1 MLVLLSLVAC
11 SGPYGAPYG
20 STVQIN
26 PESVVAQ
33 FGLAFY
39 DEDGFGAVSYVEAAV
54 FGDNNVGVTAPLQ
67 SVAVVITSD
76 WPGAYIVP
84 SEAINQIDDLATACD
99 EDASAEGCGV
109 FEDNTS
115 GNYYEVTGEYAYVDT
130 LRPNT
135 LYGETDA
142 RGVVPF
148 YVFFDSLPYATSDTS
163 FAINA
168 SISYNSAT
176 MSVVVQA
183 EETD

>member
-20 STVQIN
+20 STVQIS

-33 FGLAFY
+33 FGPGYY
-39 DEDGFGAVSYVEAAV
+39 DEDGLGAVSYVEAAV
-54 FGDNNVGVTAPLQ
+54 LGEDSAGRATPLNQ
-67 SVAVVITSD
+67 IEVVITSD

-84 SEAINQIDDLATACD
+84 SEAINEVDDLSIACE
-99 EDASAEGCGV
+99 EDSSAEGCDV
-109 FEDNTS
+109 FQDNSS
-115 GNYYEVTGEYAYVDT
+115 GNYYEVTGEYAYVDS

-135 LYGETDA
+135 LYGETDS

-148 YVFFDSLPYATSDTS
+148 YVFFDSLPYSEADTS

-168 SISYNSAT
+168 SIAYTSAT
-176 MSVVVQA
+176 LSVVVQA